1 MGDTEKGKSGN
12 LTTKQDVADAV
23 KRPAQVWSW
32 LLGAVGGAVIVGAV
46 WATVAHVQS
55 KPVVIAKVGNNTIDQ
70 DAFYSKLEANSGLQM
85 LEQMITTQL
94 IKDGAA
100 KYHITATQDDIN
112 KATQQFESQYGVS
125 SPDQLNVML
134 AQYHMTMSDFQDI
147 MKTQVLEQKLAVKDV
162 KVTDKDIQDFYNAH
176 KANYTKPGSKTPQP
190 LSAVRNQVINDYKQ
204 SKAVPSTQLIAN
216 LAKEDPIT
224 ILDPKY
230 SSIKTMLENPAS
242 AQ

>member
-1 MGDTEKGKSGN
+1 LGDTEKTKSDN
-12 LTTKQDVADAV
+12 SNMQQDAAVAA

-32 LLGAVGGAVIVGAV
+32 LLGALGGAVIVGAV

-55 KPVVIAKVGNNTIDQ
+55 KPVVIAKVGNSTIDQ
-70 DAFYSKLEANSGLQM
+70 DAFYSKLEANSGSQM
-85 LEQMITTQL
+85 LEQMITSQL

-100 KYHITATQDDIN
+100 KYHITATPDDIQ

-125 SPDQLNVML
+125 SQDQLNAML
-134 AQYHMTMSDFQDI
+134 AQYNMTMSDFQDI

-176 KANYTKPGSKTPQP
+176 KANYTKQGAKTPQP
-190 LSAVRNQVINDYKQ
+190 LSAVRSQVIDDYKQ
-204 SKAVPSTQLIAN
+204 SQAVPSAQLLAN

-230 SSIKTMLENPAS
+230 SNVKTMLENPVS
-242 AQ
+242 TQ